1 MSDSNDD
8 PAGDERQVSTMRQA
22 RMLDLRLYICA
33 LFLIFGVVVTVTGIF
48 ASQAE
53 LAKASGININL
64 WAGISMLILSA
75 VFGIWAIAIPPSLPA
90 NPPKTEAGG

>member
-8 PAGDERQVSTMRQA
+8 PAGDERQVSTMRQV

-33 LFLIFGVVVTVTGIF
+33 LFLIFGGVVTVAGIF
-48 ASQAE
+48 ASAAE
-53 LAKASGININL
+53 LSKASGININL

-75 VFGIWAIAIPPSLPA
+75 VFGIWAIAIPPSLPGK
-90 NPPKTEAGG
+90 PSEPDCGG